1 MPRRRRIP
9 RPLKDLARKWHQ
21 EGVTHRDIQARF
33 AVLGCCVSL
42 SRIAGWFSHAQQN
55 VVRDSDVNEEEL
67 ENVEELPAQPA
78 ASAAA
83 AAAAAAAALF
93 PHTVLNLDEAGFR
106 SAGFNSRAPHGD
118 QVFNYMC
125 QNLYGK
131 RLWCTKIL
139 GFSDIGLSSASDD
152 TDYSDMP
159 ELEGSHEDDDSM
171 PPLIDELSENIDRV
185 YEELEETNQ
194 DSEQD
199 L

>member
-1 MPRRRRIP
+1 
-9 RPLKDLARKWHQ
+9 
-21 EGVTHRDIQARF
+21 
-33 AVLGCCVSL
+33 
-42 SRIAGWFSHAQQN
+42 
-55 VVRDSDVNEEEL
+55 
-67 ENVEELPAQPA
+67 
-78 ASAAA
+78 
-83 AAAAAAAALF
+83 
-93 PHTVLNLDEAGFR
+93 
-106 SAGFNSRAPHGD
+106 
-118 QVFNYMC
+118 MC
-125 QNLYGK
+125 QNLYNK

-152 TDYSDMP
+152 TVYSDMP

>member
-1 MPRRRRIP
+1 MSGRRRIP
-9 RPLKDLARKWHQ
+9 RVLKDYARKCHQ
-21 EGVTHRDIQARF
+21 EGVTNRDIQARL

-42 SRIAGWFSHAQQN
+42 SRIARWFSHAQQN
-55 VVRDSDVNEEEL
+55 AVRDSDVNEEEL
-67 ENVEELPAQPA
+67 ENVEEPPAQPA

-83 AAAAAAAALF
+83 AAPALF
-93 PHTVLNLDEAGFR
+93 PHTVLNVDEAGFR

-152 TDYSDMP
+152 TVYSDMP

-185 YEELEETNQ
+185 YEEVEETNQ